1 LTERFAKS
9 FYVQIPYI
17 CPVKKIRHL
26 LVLLSI
32 CLAFSCFGQQYNFIK
47 YSISE
52 GLPQSQVY
60 AAHQDS
66 RGYIWFGTQG
76 GGLSRFDGNKFTNFS
91 TKNGL
96 PSNHIQAIYEDG
108 NRQIW
113 VSTKRGICRFTG
125 KKFEPVLKRKESVR
139 DAWSFVQKNDSTLWV
154 GTRTGILA
162 YSFSDSIFTQ
172 KKGMPYNLPVN
183 QFYQTKKG
191 LWVATDDGA
200 WFVGK
205 DAGVHPPAPSKGGDK
220 RGDSSKGGD
229 KRGDSSKGG
238 DTNVKQFTTPDAAPI
253 LAITR
258 DNEGYIWVI
267 AFDGNVRIID
277 ENTLLTVRE
286 FKERKLDK
294 TQCAYTADD
303 GKIWVGT
310 QKRGISIYSP
320 QDSSW
325 TRVSEREGLPHPHI
339 RSIIHDKWNNIW
351 IATSGGV
358 AKYLGQFF
366 IHFNKNNGLH
376 GSRIYA
382 LCKAQDDKIWFSAS
396 DDGIGTYDGF
406 QFQKSGRDS
415 SYIDVKSSVIFED
428 SRERL
433 WIGTQQK
440 GIMVLD
446 TIDSL
451 GYRLITK
458 LDGLP
463 SDWVHSIAEDSEGNI
478 WVGTQTDGIAKISE
492 IDSIQAIQTFGKSN
506 LQERRIR
513 TLCSDDSGKIWFS
526 TRGGRVGYFDNG
538 KVATIYD
545 RNDGLPRESIN
556 SIAFDSLG
564 RTWVG
569 TAGEGIFM
577 LNPEA
582 EEGAFEP
589 LKSEEKLTSDNIYL
603 LIFDREGNL
612 WAGSETGVDKITLNE
627 TGTVLDIEH
636 YGKNEGFLGIETCR
650 NAAISDADGNLWF
663 GTMNGLTK
671 HTVSQKSREVLPPV
685 LHFEDITLFY
695 KSLSETPYSEWI
707 ASSGGLRE
715 GLELPYRQNHLS
727 FDFKAIN
734 LSVPES
740 IRYRWKM
747 EGVEEDW
754 SPLSVRESVNY
765 SQLSPGEYTFNVQ
778 AVTDDNLYSEP
789 ISAAFVIQKPFWQLR
804 WVQALAAVLA
814 ALLIFLFVRGRIRA
828 IRKKEAAKRQELEM
842 QNHVL
847 ELEQKA
853 LQLQMNPHFI
863 FNALNSIQSL
873 VAAKENLTARSQI
886 HKFAALMRSILSNS
900 RKEKI
905 TLKEEINTLEKYLH
919 MEQFCQ
925 PVPFDFEIHSPDNMD
940 AEEIE
945 LPPMLLQPFV
955 ENAVIHGISHLQ
967 NKTGKLVVRFSI
979 KKEKN
984 VNLLQCQIRDNG
996 VGRKRAAELRQS
1008 KQPGHQSVAMGVTRE
1023 RLEAMKN
1030 GAAYTALEIRDL
1042 TNKNDKTLGTQVLVQ
1057 MPLEVS
1063 F

>member
-1 LTERFAKS
+1 
-9 FYVQIPYI
+9 
-17 CPVKKIRHL
+17 VKKNHYIL
-26 LVLLSI
+26 LLINL
-32 CLAFSCFGQQYNFIK
+32 CLAVSGFGQQYNFIK
-47 YSISE
+47 YSISQ

-96 PSNHIQAIYEDG
+96 PSNYIQAIYEDD

-125 KKFEPVLKRKESVR
+125 KKFEPILNEKKPIT
-139 DAWSFVQKNDSTLWV
+139 DAWAFVQKNDSTLWV

-162 YSFSDSIFTQ
+162 YSFSE
-172 KKGMPYNLPVN
+172 KKIIQANTKPQLRSAPIN
-183 QFYQTKKG
+183 QFFDTKKG
-191 LWVATDDGA
+191 LWIATDGGA
-200 WFVGK
+200 WFVGNN
-205 DAGVHPPAPSKGGDK
+205 AGVLPPAPSKGGDTDA
-220 RGDSSKGGD
+220 RGSSRREDFPPLEGGRGEDSASK
-229 KRGDSSKGG
+229 
-238 DTNVKQFTTPDAAPI
+238 VKQFISPGDKQVQ
-253 LAITR
+253 AITA
-258 DNEGYIWVI
+258 DATGNIWMI
-267 AFDGNVRIID
+267 AFDGHVKIID
-277 ENTLLTVRE
+277 ENTLLPVRE
-286 FKERKLDK
+286 FRERKINK
-294 TQCAYTADD
+294 TQCAYSAPD

-310 QKRGISIYSP
+310 QKSGIAIYSP

-325 TRVSEREGLPHPHI
+325 AQVSEREGLPHSHV
-339 RSIIHDKWNNIW
+339 RSIIRDKWDNVW
-351 IATSGGV
+351 IATSGGGV

-382 LCKAQDDKIWFSAS
+382 LCKARDGQIWFSAS
-396 DDGIGTYDGF
+396 DNGVGNYDGF
-406 QFQKSGRDS
+406 RFQKSGRDS

-428 SRERL
+428 SRRRL
-433 WIGTQQK
+433 WIGTKEK
-440 GIMVLD
+440 GIVVLD

-451 GYRLITK
+451 GYRLITED
-458 LDGLP
+458 DGLP
-463 SDWVHSIAEDSEGNI
+463 SNWIHSIAEDAEGNI
-478 WVGTQTDGIAKISE
+478 WVGTQTNGIAKITE
-492 IDSIQAIQTFGKSN
+492 IDSIQAIQVFGKSK
-506 LQERRIR
+506 LRERRIR
-513 TLCSDDSGKIWFS
+513 ALCSDNFGKIWFS
-526 TRGGRVGYFDNG
+526 TRKGRVGFFEDG

-545 RNDGLPRESIN
+545 KNDGLPRESIN

-582 EEGAFEP
+582 DDAVFEP
-589 LKSEEKLTSDNIYL
+589 LKSEEKLTSENIYL
-603 LIFDREGNL
+603 LIFDGEGNL
-612 WAGSETGVDKITLNE
+612 WAGSENGVDKITLNQ

-650 NAAISDADGNLWF
+650 NAAIADAEGNLWF

-685 LHFEDITLFY
+685 LHFEDISLFY
-695 KSLSETPYSEWI
+695 KSLSETAYSEWFVP
-707 ASSGGLRE
+707 SGGLRE

-734 LSVPES
+734 LSAPES
-740 IRYRWKM
+740 IYYRWKL
-747 EGVEEDW
+747 EGVEEEW
-754 SPLSVRESVNY
+754 APPSMRESVNY
-765 SQLSPGEYTFNVQ
+765 SQLLPGEYTFTVQ
-778 AVTDDNLYSEP
+778 AVTDDNLSSEP
-789 ISAAFVIQKPFWQLR
+789 ISASFFIKKPFWQLR
-804 WVQALAAVLA
+804 WVQVLAAVLVG
-814 ALLIFLFVRGRIRA
+814 LLIFLFVSNRIKT
-828 IRKKEAAKRQELEM
+828 IRRKEGAKRKELELR
-842 QNHVL
+842 NHVL
-847 ELEQKA
+847 SLEQKA

-905 TLKEEINTLEKYLH
+905 TLKEEISTLEKYLR

-925 PVPFDFEIHSPDNMD
+925 PVPFDFEIQAPTDMD
-940 AEEIE
+940 VEEIE
-945 LPPMLLQPFV
+945 LPPMLIQPFV

-967 NKTGKLVVRFSI
+967 NKRGKLLINFSI
-979 KKEKN
+979 EKEKN
-984 VNLLQCQIRDNG
+984 KTNKLLQCKIQDNG
-996 VGRKRAAELRQS
+996 VGRMRAAELRQT
-1008 KQPGHQSVAMGVTRE
+1008 KQSGHQSVAMEVTRE
-1023 RLEAMKN
+1023 RLEAMKSN
-1030 GAAYTALEIRDL
+1030 AGYMALDIQDMMNE
-1042 TNKNDKTLGTQVLVQ
+1042 KGEVLGTQVVVQ
-1057 MPLEVS
+1057 LPLEVN

>member
-1 LTERFAKS
+1 MCYLQPDSSGDTGICLHHILIEVEVEVALE
-9 FYVQIPYI
+9 VAYI
-17 CPVKKIRHL
+17 CPVKKIHHIL
-26 LVLLSI
+26 LLLSV
-32 CLAFSCFGQQYNFIK
+32 CLALPCFGQQYNFIK

-125 KKFEPVLKRKESVR
+125 KKFEPVLKGDEPIR

-162 YSFSDSIFTQ
+162 YSFSEKKFTQ

-205 DAGVHPPAPSKGGDK
+205 E
-220 RGDSSKGGD
+220 
-229 KRGDSSKGG
+229 
-238 DTNVKQFTTPDAAPI
+238 TKQFTTPDAAPI
-253 LAITR
+253 LAITS

-286 FKERKLDK
+286 FKERKLDR
-294 TQCAYTADD
+294 TQCAYTAQD

-382 LCKAQDDKIWFSAS
+382 LCNTQDDKIWFSAS

-406 QFQKSGRDS
+406 QFEKSGRDS

-428 SRERL
+428 SRRRL

-458 LDGLP
+458 LNGLP
-463 SDWVHSIAEDSEGNI
+463 SDWVHSIAEDNEGNI
-478 WVGTQTDGIAKISE
+478 WVGTQTEGIAKIIE
-492 IDSIQAIQTFGKSN
+492 IDSIQAIQTFGKSE
-506 LQERRIR
+506 LRERRIR
-513 TLCSDDSGKIWFS
+513 TLCSDNFGKIWFS
-526 TRGGRVGYFDNG
+526 TRSGLVGYFDNG

-577 LNPEA
+577 LNPES
-582 EEGAFEP
+582 ESGAFEA
-589 LKSEEKLTSDNIYL
+589 LKSDKKLTSDNIYL

-612 WAGSETGVDKITLNE
+612 WAGSENGLDKITLNE
-627 TGTVLDIEH
+627 TGIVLDIEH

-650 NAAISDADGNLWF
+650 NAAVSDADGNLWF

-685 LHFEDITLFY
+685 LHFEDVTLFY
-695 KSLSETPYSEWI
+695 KSLSETPYNEWV

-734 LSVPES
+734 LSAPES

-747 EGVEEDW
+747 EGVEEEW
-754 SPLSVRESVNY
+754 SPLSTRESVNY
-765 SQLSPGEYTFNVQ
+765 SQLLPGEYTFTVQ

-789 ISAAFVIQKPFWQLR
+789 ISASFVIEKPFWQLR

-814 ALLIFLFVRGRIRA
+814 ALLIFLFVRGRIKA
-828 IRKKEAAKRQELEM
+828 IRKKEAVKRQALELK
-842 QNHVL
+842 NHVL

-905 TLKEEINTLEKYLH
+905 TLKEEINTLDKYLR

-925 PVPFDFEIHSPDNMD
+925 PVPFDFEIQSPTDVD

-967 NKTGKLVVRFSI
+967 NKKGKLLINFSI
-979 KKEKN
+979 EKQKN
-984 VNLLQCQIRDNG
+984 SADKLLLCQIQDNG

-1008 KQPGHQSVAMGVTRE
+1008 KQPGHQSVAMEVTRE
-1023 RLEAMKN
+1023 RLEAMKD
-1030 GAAYTALEIRDL
+1030 GASYAALDIQDL
-1042 TNKNDKTLGTQVLVQ
+1042 TDNQGEVLGTQVLVK
-1057 MPLEVS
+1057 MP
-1063 F
+1063 FIAFF

>member
-1 LTERFAKS
+1 VKIKCYILLFNLCIALSGFA
-9 FYVQIPYI
+9 
-17 CPVKKIRHL
+17 
-26 LVLLSI
+26 
-32 CLAFSCFGQQYNFIK
+32 QQYNFIK

-96 PSNHIQAIYEDG
+96 PSNYIQAIYEDT

-125 KKFEPVLKRKESVR
+125 RNFEPILKEEQAITN
-139 DAWSFVQKNDSTLWV
+139 AWTFTQKNDSTLWV

-162 YSFSDSIFTQ
+162 YSFSKNDFIQTNTKPQLRNSPT
-172 KKGMPYNLPVN
+172 N
-183 QFYQTKKG
+183 QFLKTKKG
-191 LWVATDDGA
+191 LWVATDGGA

-205 DAGVHPPAPSKGGDK
+205 TTKQFSSAGDK
-220 RGDSSKGGD
+220 QIQAL
-229 KRGDSSKGG
+229 
-238 DTNVKQFTTPDAAPI
+238 TADA
-253 LAITR
+253 
-258 DNEGYIWVI
+258 NGNIWMI
-267 AFDGNVRIID
+267 AFDGGVKIID
-277 ENTLLTVRE
+277 ENTLEPIDQFRE
-286 FKERKLDK
+286 RMLDK
-294 TQCAYTADD
+294 TQCAYTALD

-310 QKRGISIYSP
+310 QKNGIAIYTPS
-320 QDSSW
+320 DSTW
-325 TRVSEREGLPHPHI
+325 ARVSEREGLPHPHI
-339 RSIIHDKWNNIW
+339 RSIIRDKWDNVW
-351 IATSGGV
+351 IATSGGGV

-382 LCKAQDDKIWFSAS
+382 LCKTHDDKIWFSAS
-396 DDGIGTYDGF
+396 TNGLGTYDGF
-406 QFQKSGRDS
+406 QFQKSQRDS
-415 SYIDVKSSVIFED
+415 NYIDVKSSVIFED
-428 SRERL
+428 SRRRL
-433 WIGTQQK
+433 WVGTRQK
-440 GIMVLD
+440 GIVVLD

-458 LDGLP
+458 VDGLP
-463 SDWVHSIAEDSEGNI
+463 SDWIHSIAEDAEGNI
-478 WVGTQTDGIAKISE
+478 WVGTQTQGIAKIVE
-492 IDSIQAIQTFGKSN
+492 VDSSFTYIEQFGAADLFEGN
-506 LQERRIR
+506 IR
-513 TLCSDDSGKIWFS
+513 TLCSDNFGKIWFS
-526 TRGGRVGYFDNG
+526 TRGGRVGFFKEGNI
-538 KVATIYD
+538 ATIYD
-545 RNDGLPRESIN
+545 SNDGLPSGSIN

-564 RTWVG
+564 HTWIG
-569 TAGEGIFM
+569 TAGDGVFV

-582 EEGAFEP
+582 DDAVFEP
-589 LKSEEKLTSDNIYL
+589 LKSDEKLTSDNIYL

-612 WAGSETGVDKITLNE
+612 WAGSESGVDKITLNE

-650 NAAISDADGNLWF
+650 NAAISDAEGNLWF

-671 HTVSQKSREVLPPV
+671 HTLSQKSREVLPPV
-685 LHFEDITLFY
+685 LHFEDISLFY
-695 KSLSETPYSEWI
+695 KSLSETPYNEWVV
-707 ASSGGLRE
+707 SSGGLRD

-734 LSVPES
+734 LSAPES

-747 EGVEEDW
+747 EGVEEGW
-754 SPLSVRESVNY
+754 SPLSTRESVNY
-765 SQLSPGEYTFNVQ
+765 SQLSPGEYTFTVQ
-778 AVTDDNLYSEP
+778 AVADDNLSSKP
-789 ISAAFVIQKPFWQLR
+789 LSASFLIKKPFWQLR
-804 WVQALAAVLA
+804 WVQVLAAVLA
-814 ALLIFLFVRGRIRA
+814 GLLIFLFVRNRIKT
-828 IRKKEAAKRQELEM
+828 IRRKEAAKRHELELK
-842 QNHVL
+842 NHVL

-925 PVPFDFEIHSPDNMD
+925 PVPFDFEIEPPAEADM
-940 AEEIE
+940 EEIE

-955 ENAVIHGISHLQ
+955 ENAIIHGISHLQ
-967 NKTGKLVVRFSI
+967 NKKGKLRINFSI

-984 VNLLQCQIRDNG
+984 SPEKLLQCQIQDNG
-996 VGRKRAAELRQS
+996 VGRKRANELRQS

-1023 RLEAMKN
+1023 RLEAMK
-1030 GAAYTALEIRDL
+1030 GKRKYTALNIDDINNEQREVV
-1042 TNKNDKTLGTQVLVQ
+1042 GTQVLVQ
-1057 MPLEVS
+1057 MPLEVN

>member
-1 LTERFAKS
+1 M
-9 FYVQIPYI
+9 
-17 CPVKKIRHL
+17 KKIRHIL
-26 LVLLSI
+26 LLLSV
-32 CLAFSCFGQQYNFIK
+32 CLAFPCFGQQYNFIK

-125 KKFEPVLKRKESVR
+125 KKFEPVLKGNEPIR

-162 YSFSDSIFTQ
+162 YSFSEKKITQ
-172 KKGMPYNLPVN
+172 KKGTPYNLPVN
-183 QFYQTKKG
+183 QFYETKKG

-205 DAGVHPPAPSKGGDK
+205 GAVHPPAPSKGE
-220 RGDSSKGGD
+220 
-229 KRGDSSKGG
+229 
-238 DTNVKQFTTPDAAPI
+238 DTGVKQFSTPDAAPI
-253 LAITR
+253 LAITS

-286 FKERKLDK
+286 FKERKLDR
-294 TQCAYTADD
+294 TQCAYTAQD

-310 QKRGISIYSP
+310 QKKGIAIYSP

-376 GSRIYA
+376 GNRIYA
-382 LCKAQDDKIWFSAS
+382 LCKGENDKIWFSAS
-396 DDGIGTYDGF
+396 DNGIGTYDGI

-428 SRERL
+428 SRQRL

-463 SDWVHSIAEDSEGNI
+463 SDWVHSIAEDNAGNI
-478 WVGTQTDGIAKISE
+478 WVGTQTEGIAKITE
-492 IDSIQAIQTFGKSN
+492 IDSIQIIQTFGKSA
-506 LQERRIR
+506 LRESRIR
-513 TLCSDDSGKIWFS
+513 TLCSDNFGKIWFS
-526 TRGGRVGYFDNG
+526 TRSGLVGYFDNG

-577 LNPEA
+577 LNPES
-582 EEGAFEP
+582 ESGAFEA
-589 LKSEEKLTSDNIYL
+589 LKSDKKLTSDNIYL

-612 WAGSETGVDKITLNE
+612 WAGSENGVDKISLNE

-671 HTVSQKSREVLPPV
+671 HTLSQKSREVLPPV

-695 KSLSETPYSEWI
+695 KSLSETPYNEWL

-734 LSVPES
+734 LSAPES

-747 EGVEEDW
+747 EGVEEEW
-754 SPLSVRESVNY
+754 SPLSTRESVNY
-765 SQLSPGEYTFNVQ
+765 SQLLPGEYTFTVQ

-789 ISAAFVIQKPFWQLR
+789 ISASFLIQKPFWQLR
-804 WVQALAAVLA
+804 WVQALAAMLA
-814 ALLIFLFVRGRIRA
+814 ALLIFLFVRSRIKA
-828 IRKKEAAKRQELEM
+828 FRKKEEAKRQELEM

-925 PVPFDFEIHSPDNMD
+925 PVPFDFEIHSPDNVD
-940 AEEIE
+940 VEEIE

-967 NKTGKLVVRFSI
+967 NKKGKLVINFSI
-979 KKEKN
+979 EKQKN
-984 VNLLQCQIRDNG
+984 SSDKLLLCQIQDNG

-1008 KQPGHQSVAMGVTRE
+1008 KQPGHQSVAMEVTRE
-1023 RLEAMKN
+1023 RLEAMR
-1030 GAAYTALEIRDL
+1030 GEVVYTALKIQDL
-1042 TNKNDKTLGTQVLVQ
+1042 TNKQKEVIGTQVIVQ
-1057 MPLEVS
+1057 MPLDLN